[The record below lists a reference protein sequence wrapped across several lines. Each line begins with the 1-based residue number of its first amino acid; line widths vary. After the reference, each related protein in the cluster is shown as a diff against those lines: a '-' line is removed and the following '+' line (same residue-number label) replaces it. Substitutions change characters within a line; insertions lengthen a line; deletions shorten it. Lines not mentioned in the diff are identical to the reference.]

1 MNDEETDSRTTIS
14 SKRDYYKVIHQKL
27 QKRREMET
35 MAFNFKF
42 NSKITKSAH
51 STLMSPSD
59 VGFDS
64 YHDSEQ
70 RYLKT

>member
-42 NSKITKSAH
+42 NSKITKSV
-51 STLMSPSD
+51 LQM
-59 VGFDS
+59 
-64 YHDSEQ
+64 
-70 RYLKT
+70 